1 MKWIPLKIY
10 QGNVVVKELET
21 VNVIYNDLVSAVKIT
36 QNKEAISNYNNFRE
50 EIKKRIKELNDFYSK
65 YINDSRIGLF
75 ENVKNKLEKLLL
87 IRPKIS
93 SGLNANNSLQNLKGS
108 NSQKNLFKNGN
119 SRNNSINKSN
129 SLSKKTSKDNDKLLM
144 ENSNTENMFT
154 SNEKIFVDKLKDFP
168 QWKEAFIEIR
178 LSEME
183 YNILF
188 KDDENDL

>member
-75 ENVKNKLEKLLL
+75 ENIKNKLEKLLL
-87 IRPKIS
+87 IKPKIS
-93 SGLNANNSLQNLKGS
+93 SGLNPNNSLQNLKKS
-108 NSQKNLFKNGN
+108 NSQNLFMSGN

-129 SLSKKTSKDNDKLLM
+129 SLSKITSKDNDQLLI
-144 ENSNTENMFT
+144 EDSNIENMFT
-154 SNEKIFVDKLKDFP
+154 SSEKLFVDKLKEFP
-168 QWKEAFIEIR
+168 HWKEAFIEIR

-188 KDDENDL
+188 KDNENDL